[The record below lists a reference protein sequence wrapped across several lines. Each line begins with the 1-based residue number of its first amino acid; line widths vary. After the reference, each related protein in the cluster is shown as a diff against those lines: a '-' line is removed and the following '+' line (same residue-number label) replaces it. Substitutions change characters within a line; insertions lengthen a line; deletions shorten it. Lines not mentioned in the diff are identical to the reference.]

1 MLFRKGQRYP
11 HLQLEVMSA
20 PATTL
25 AGTEGSGPE
34 AARGFTGASHL
45 IDSGGEPAHHLPLP
59 HPAILIGAFFG
70 ITGSHVHGIL
80 YA

>member
-1 MLFRKGQRYP
+1 
-11 HLQLEVMSA
+11 MSA

-25 AGTEGSGPE
+25 AGTEGSGPK
-34 AARGFTGASHL
+34 AGRGFTGASHL
-45 IDSGGEPAHHLPLP
+45 IGDGGEPAHHLTLP